1 MGRVPGNPDIIESLL
16 KVMGSHEGKRADPS
30 EELPDEWW
38 YRVYA
43 GVILSLIVVISLL
56 WSFSRYFSG

>member
-1 MGRVPGNPDIIESLL
+1 
-16 KVMGSHEGKRADPS
+16 MGSHEGKKADPS

-38 YRVYA
+38 HKVYV
-43 GVILSLIVVISLL
+43 GVFLSLIAVITLL